1 MTQGNFLTSGNQI
14 CLAIKT
20 NMGRVNKLVNGVFVD
35 IVGTDNERSSYDI
48 FMDLESKNKSKDLNG
63 FLREYRTLITE
74 NKTTFEQ
81 LSRLEE
87 IIMQMR
93 SMENINDIK
102 LSLVREYIYARCSF
116 FRMGKT
122 SKDIRVIVDNVEF
135 WETDMSNLFGNEKF
149 MEKAKKKLIAA
160 MTTEIETNIETYKTL
175 YNEKN

>member
-1 MTQGNFLTSGNQI
+1 
-14 CLAIKT
+14 
-20 NMGRVNKLVNGVFVD
+20 MGRVNKLVNGVFVD

-48 FMDLESKNKSKDLNG
+48 FMYLESKNKSKDLNG
-63 FLREYRTLITE
+63 FLRDYRSIIID

-81 LSRLEE
+81 LARLEE

-93 SMENINDIK
+93 SMENIEDIK

-135 WETDMSNLFGNEKF
+135 WDNDVTNLFGNEKF
-149 MEKAKKKLIAA
+149 MEKAKNKLVYA
-160 MTTEIETNIETYKTL
+160 MTNEIESNIETYKTL
-175 YNEKN
+175 YNEETN